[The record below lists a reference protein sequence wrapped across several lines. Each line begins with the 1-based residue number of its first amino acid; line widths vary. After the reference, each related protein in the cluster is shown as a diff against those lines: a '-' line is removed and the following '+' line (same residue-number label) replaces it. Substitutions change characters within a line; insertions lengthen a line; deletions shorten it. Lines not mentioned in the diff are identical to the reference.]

1 MYEINLHKKQ
11 LFRRE
16 NPLQLQPELHDKMRK
31 FVGFL
36 SEGCICAYK
45 GVREAH
51 SSCSFLGVSVFR
63 QESGLRCLQALD
75 FLLGGTALLSKLC
88 RTRKSP
94 VPVTVCRHPQSNHRL
109 TQTHRQTSPWSH
121 LKALISDPRTW
132 LWGEPQRVVV
142 SFCKIHA
149 IGFFQRS

>member
-75 FLLGGTALLSKLC
+75 FLLGGTC
-88 RTRKSP
+88 SP
-94 VPVTVCRHPQSNHRL
+94 VQAVQNKEVSCACDGLQASSEQP
-109 TQTHRQTSPWSH
+109 QTHPDPQADLSLVSPESSH
-121 LKALISDPRTW
+121 
-132 LWGEPQRVVV
+132 
-142 SFCKIHA
+142 
-149 IGFFQRS
+149 QRS